1 MPGTVVPFPESA
13 AATIS
18 DLVQDADDFKPHCLN
33 LIAAGCGAGKSYF
46 VAKRI
51 TSLFPDVAPCDILF
65 VTSRTLTVDQQV
77 KEYHREVIKYSR
89 DDERL
94 IARWCGVDEVPAS
107 ANKLRLMTFDKLI
120 DLLATHNTPWAPP
133 LAGVRVVVI
142 DECHALVGDEF
153 ISNIVSVRVW
163 MKMCMHYSDIKFIGL
178 TATEDILVRYPEYH
192 GFPIHSVL
200 NRPIMMYRANRLWVA
215 RKSNLVKMLTDGTL
229 PGKTLVLCD
238 DKAELA
244 EFVQA
249 TPNSAGLVSRHAA
262 GYRLTMEPIRDYI
275 VEKQMLPSTCVARSG
290 GALEERRLDVLF
302 CTTTMREGVTLIK
315 ESGIRNVVT
324 LIPDALH
331 VTQFLGRC
339 RFDVENLVVAYS
351 RESCNRTGVHPYFQ
365 EERAKF
371 QDFVFFKSNE
381 WFNSV
386 AHLVRGGLSEVKR
399 YNWSLGE
406 EDFWQYLS
414 ATWAVK
420 SVNQVPQDRYITS
433 RDARNEILGY
443 AAKCG
448 VLEHL
453 NGKRGYAALRSY
465 INENSEFRVHETRRR
480 VNGKVSRCDV
490 VTAVGR
496 KEV

>member
-18 DLVQDADDFKPHCLN
+18 DLVQDADAFKPHCLN

-51 TSLFPDVAPCDILF
+51 ASLFPDVAPCDILF

-77 KEYHREVIKYSR
+77 KEYHREVVKYSR

-215 RKSNLVKMLTDGTL
+215 RQPGENADGW
-229 PGKTLVLCD
+229 D
-238 DKAELA
+238 
-244 EFVQA
+244 
-249 TPNSAGLVSRHAA
+249 SAGEDA
-262 GYRLTMEPIRDYI
+262 G
-275 VEKQMLPSTCVARSG
+275 S
-290 GALEERRLDVLF
+290 
-302 CTTTMREGVTLIK
+302 
-315 ESGIRNVVT
+315 
-324 LIPDALH
+324 
-331 VTQFLGRC
+331 
-339 RFDVENLVVAYS
+339 
-351 RESCNRTGVHPYFQ
+351 
-365 EERAKF
+365 
-371 QDFVFFKSNE
+371 
-381 WFNSV
+381 
-386 AHLVRGGLSEVKR
+386 VRG
-399 YNWSLGE
+399 
-406 EDFWQYLS
+406 
-414 ATWAVK
+414 
-420 SVNQVPQDRYITS
+420 
-433 RDARNEILGY
+433 
-443 AAKCG
+443 
-448 VLEHL
+448 
-453 NGKRGYAALRSY
+453 
-465 INENSEFRVHETRRR
+465 
-480 VNGKVSRCDV
+480 
-490 VTAVGR
+490 
-496 KEV
+496 